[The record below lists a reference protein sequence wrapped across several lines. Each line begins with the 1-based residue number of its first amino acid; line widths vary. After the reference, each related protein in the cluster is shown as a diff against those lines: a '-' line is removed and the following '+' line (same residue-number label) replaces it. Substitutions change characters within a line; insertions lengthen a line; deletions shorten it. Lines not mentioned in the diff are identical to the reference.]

1 MRKIEFNQEQIKQL
15 SYESIHHEHHLVRR
29 RMQALL
35 LKSQGLRHKEIVEI
49 LSISETTLREYLDL
63 YLAGGVEALKELHY
77 QGKANKLAER
87 KDEIIATLEA
97 NPPATYKE
105 AQAKIKEVTGLQ
117 RSVPQVR
124 EFLKKTGLTVAK

>member
-1 MRKIEFNQEQIKQL
+1 VRKIEFTQEQIKQL
-15 SYESIHHEHHLVRR
+15 SYESIHHEHYIVRR

-35 LKSQGLRHKEIVEI
+35 LKSQGLRHKDIAKI

-63 YLAGGVEALKELHY
+63 YGVGGVEALKELAY
-77 QGKANKLAER
+77 QGKANLLAEK
-87 KDEIIATLEA
+87 KDEIIAALEA
-97 NPPATYKE
+97 NPPTTYKE

-124 EFLKKTGLTVAK
+124 EFLKKTSLTVAK